1 MSEHKRKGKKVQA
14 SGGGTEKTRRGII
27 LRACLAGGLACLMLL
42 CATSCRARD
51 LLDTPEGDQSF
62 FENVAEAQATAHG
75 GTATVEL
82 DDLSRVQTLT
92 FRISPVSQDVY
103 TISDRAEMQRIL
115 ALLSGVTFTRLDDSA
130 VGGGETGQAVTEAV
144 RPVVSSGLVLSYT
157 VGTRDTVGSFYVS
170 PQGQVCWF
178 TSDGK
183 AVFLSE
189 AGQADYATIIALCMG
204 LDMDI

>member
-1 MSEHKRKGKKVQA
+1 MSERKRKEKTVPV

-27 LRACLAGGLACLMLL
+27 LRECLAGGLACLMLL
-42 CATSCRARD
+42 CAPSCRARD
-51 LLDTPEGDQSF
+51 LLDSPEGDESF
-62 FENVAEAQATAHG
+62 FENVAQEQATAPG

-92 FRISPVSQDVY
+92 FRLSPVSQDVY
-103 TISDRAEMQRIL
+103 TISDREEMQRIL
-115 ALLSGVTFTRLDDSA
+115 ALLSGVTFTRLDDPA
-130 VGGGETGQAVTEAV
+130 VEGSETGQAVTEAV
-144 RPVVSSGLVLSYT
+144 GPVVSSGLVLSYT

-170 PQGQVCWF
+170 PQGRVCWF

-189 AGQADYATIIALCMG
+189 AGEADYAAIIALCMG
-204 LDMDI
+204 LDMGI

>member
-1 MSEHKRKGKKVQA
+1 MSERKRKEKTVPA
-14 SGGGTEKTRRGII
+14 PGGGTKKARRGII
-27 LRACLAGGLACLMLL
+27 LRECLAGGLACLMLL
-42 CATSCRARD
+42 CAPSCRARD
-51 LLDTPEGDQSF
+51 LLDSPEGDESF
-62 FENVAEAQATAHG
+62 FENVAEAQATAPG

-92 FRISPVSQDVY
+92 FRLSPVSQDIY
-103 TISDRAEMQRIL
+103 TISDREEMQRIL
-115 ALLSGVTFTRLDDSA
+115 ALLSGVTFTRLDDPA
-130 VGGGETGQAVTEAV
+130 VEGSETGQAVTEAV
-144 RPVVSSGLVLSYT
+144 GPVVSSGLVLSYT

-189 AGQADYATIIALCMG
+189 AGEADYAAIIALCMG
-204 LDMDI
+204 LDMGV